1 MLDTLL
7 EQERAVST
15 KASDRDLIQSSD
27 MVCKMTYIRD
37 VLKPLAI
44 ATERLCVEKY
54 PSLSLVQ
61 PVLTALL
68 KKHLVTTDTDPD
80 ITVQLTI

>member
-1 MLDTLL
+1 
-7 EQERAVST
+7 
-15 KASDRDLIQSSD
+15 

-80 ITVQLTI
+80 ITVQLTIWTRNNGSLLFWLQLLIQDTRV